1 MTHICSAGSTNMTP
15 RSAARCLSGLLTGAG
30 VALLPTLVLAAEEG
44 TRTVARPTEW
54 LHAMLWTAAGSIG
67 LLLLATLGALYRRE
81 RHLEWDFQ
89 KPDAPAD
96 HH

>member
-1 MTHICSAGSTNMTP
+1 MIDAIRTRIHARAAGM
-15 RSAARCLSGLLTGAG
+15 AVGAG
-30 VALLPTLVLAAEEG
+30 AALLPALALAAEEG
-44 TRTVARPTEW
+44 TRAVARPAEW

-81 RHLEWDFQ
+81 RRLEWDFQ
-89 KPDAPAD
+89 KPDAAAD